1 MMNEE
6 ETTQKIKFPTLAR
19 KRMKEQD
26 EHQNTNKHAY
36 KTMMEHSNH
45 EIQKMLFLQGW
56 KYQTQNL
63 WIFVALFRI

>member
-45 EIQKMLFLQGW
+45 EIQKMLFLQG
-56 KYQTQNL
+56 
-63 WIFVALFRI
+63 